1 MVVTTTDHYIIVII
15 NIFLVMEKIRLRF
28 YLQVLIK
35 GFYNPL
41 KRRNSY
47 TYLRKKA
54 AKDLVSRAEEIC
66 YPNR

>member
-1 MVVTTTDHYIIVII
+1 
-15 NIFLVMEKIRLRF
+15 MEKIRLRF
-28 YLQVLIK
+28 YLQVVIK

-54 AKDLVSRAEEIC
+54 AKDLVGRAEEIC